1 MGVEGGGKLEAVLFA
16 GGGTGG
22 HVYMAVAL
30 AQLLEGEGTRIGFA
44 GTAEGLE
51 SRILPP
57 LGYALD
63 TIRLGGLKN
72 VGWRRAAQT
81 VFQLPSSL
89 TQSLRIVR
97 RFRPSVIVG
106 VGGYA
111 SGPVIVAGRLL
122 RIPSLLLEPNVHP
135 GFTNRLL
142 RPMVEAAAVA
152 FEETGQWFGTKA
164 RVTGIPVRRSF
175 FELPPHDFGMVPMRV
190 LVFGGS
196 RGSRPLNRLMCEALP
211 HLPAQRVRIVHQ
223 TGPSELAA
231 VREAYRGRDDCS
243 VVDYIEQ
250 MAEQFREADLIVSRA
265 GASTVAEIA
274 AAGRPALLVP
284 FPQAADDHQRKNA
297 LAMERRGAALLVDQE
312 TTSGSAL
319 AARILALE
327 ADRTQLA
334 RMAAAARRHAR
345 PDAALGIVQLMK
357 EVAG

>member
-1 MGVEGGGKLEAVLFA
+1 
-16 GGGTGG
+16 
-22 HVYMAVAL
+22 MAVAL
-30 AQLLEGEGTRIGFA
+30 AQLLEAQGTRIGFA

-57 LGYALD
+57 LGYHLH
-63 TIRLGGLKN
+63 TIRVGGLKN
-72 VGWRRAAQT
+72 VGWRKALQT
-81 VFQLPSSL
+81 LTQLPSSL
-89 TQSLRIVR
+89 LESAAIVR
-97 RFRPSVIVG
+97 HFRPSVIAG

-122 RIPSLLLEPNVHP
+122 GIPSIVIEPNVHP

-142 RPMVEAAAVA
+142 KPLVTAAAVA
-152 FEETGQWFGTKA
+152 FEETAEWFGKKA

-175 FELPPHDFGMVPMRV
+175 FELPPHDFTAVPLRV

-211 HLPAQRVRIVHQ
+211 HLPAQRVRLVHQ
-223 TGPSELAA
+223 TGPAELAG
-231 VREAYRGRDDCS
+231 VREAYRGRDDCT

-297 LAMERRGAALLVDQE
+297 LAMEKRGAAILIDQE
-312 TTSGSAL
+312 RTSGAEL
-319 AARILALE
+319 AAQILALE
-327 ADRTQLA
+327 EDRTRLEK
-334 RMAAAARRHAR
+334 MAEAARRYAR
-345 PDAALGIVQLMK
+345 PDAGSSIVQLLK